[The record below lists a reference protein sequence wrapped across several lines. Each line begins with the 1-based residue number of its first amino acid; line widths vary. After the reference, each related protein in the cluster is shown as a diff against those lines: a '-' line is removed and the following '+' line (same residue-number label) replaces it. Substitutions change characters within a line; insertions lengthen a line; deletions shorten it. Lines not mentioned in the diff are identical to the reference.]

1 MDFLAIIGIAVLAAA
16 LWLWVDGLKARE
28 VAIRAAKLA
37 CATENLL
44 LLDKQSLL
52 VGYDSPSTKRYKK
65 PATVI
70 VDVIALK

>member
-1 MDFLAIIGIAVLAAA
+1 MLEQDSGRWIQFEPGTDHAEAIM
-16 LWLWVDGLKARE
+16 
-28 VAIRAAKLA
+28 
-37 CATENLL
+37 